1 MKLEEATTATNDLLY
16 HFWLKESF
24 DRRKKEKREECF
36 TLFFSSLLGFTRIV
50 MNMPQNNQLK
60 SETLGISSNLYRK
73 ACKKLWKTR
82 ISIGNPP
89 ALKMDPNLK
98 SYPLLSYVLSRLP
111 SISSRLQ
118 SSPSSDTPFDL
129 EQPPPIDA
137 ASSSTAPPPIV
148 DQMPHLSH
156 PKVLASMTHAIYDV
170 AQTRSVLQ
178 TLGPRPDHESVDM
191 AHHKLAEIDS
201 NLSKSLEELVLS
213 PRPEGVDQAEWRAN
227 LADKE
232 QQIRQQAEQEKSM
245 YKSILQLD
253 EMHEAYGKLV
263 KQAEE
268 RLVKIY
274 EKAGEVADDSEPVE
288 ETNPEVVGI
297 LEEAQGK
304 GLERVDLCGRK
315 LRYLPEAFGKISG
328 LLSLNLSGNQ
338 LEVIPDSLAGLE
350 KLEELNVSSNL
361 LESLPD
367 SIGLLQN
374 LKILDVSGNKLNALP
389 DSICY
394 CRSLVEL
401 DVSFNSLAY
410 LPTNLGNELGNLER
424 LSIYLNKLRSLPN
437 SICKMRS
444 LRFLDVHFNELRGL
458 PNEIGRLTNLEVLN
472 ACSNFSDLTELPETL
487 GDLTNLKELDL
498 SNNQIQALPDTF
510 GRLDNLKKLNLE
522 QNPLVIPPLEVVE
535 QGVDAVKLFM
545 AKRWADKLAEEER
558 KSMIE
563 VNEEEENGWLTRST
577 TWLKRSVSVVGET
590 VSGYLG
596 TAGPTDP
603 ILDEER

>member
-1 MKLEEATTATNDLLY
+1 
-16 HFWLKESF
+16 
-24 DRRKKEKREECF
+24 
-36 TLFFSSLLGFTRIV
+36 
-50 MNMPQNNQLK
+50 
-60 SETLGISSNLYRK
+60 
-73 ACKKLWKTR
+73 
-82 ISIGNPP
+82 
-89 ALKMDPNLK
+89 MDPNLK

-118 SSPSSDTPFDL
+118 SSPSSDTHFDL

-137 ASSSTAPPPIV
+137 ASSSTASPPIV

-201 NLSKSLEELVLS
+201 NLFKSLEELVLS

-444 LRFLDVHFNELRGL
+444 LRFLDAHFNELRGL

-472 ACSNFSDLTELPETL
+472 VCSNFSDLTELPETL
-487 GDLTNLKELDL
+487 GELTNLKELDL

-535 QGVDAVKLFM
+535 QGVDAVKIFM
-545 AKRWADKLAEEER
+545 AKRWVDKLAEEER

-596 TAGPTDP
+596 TTGPRDP

>member
-1 MKLEEATTATNDLLY
+1 
-16 HFWLKESF
+16 
-24 DRRKKEKREECF
+24 
-36 TLFFSSLLGFTRIV
+36 
-50 MNMPQNNQLK
+50 PQNNQLK

-227 LADKE
+227 LAGKE

-444 LRFLDVHFNELRGL
+444 LRFLDAHFNELRGL

-472 ACSNFSDLTELPETL
+472 VCSNFSDLTELPETL
-487 GDLTNLKELDL
+487 GELTNLKELDL

-563 VNEEEENGWLTRST
+563 VNEEDEKGWLTRST

-603 ILDEER
+603 VLDEER

>member
-1 MKLEEATTATNDLLY
+1 
-16 HFWLKESF
+16 
-24 DRRKKEKREECF
+24 
-36 TLFFSSLLGFTRIV
+36 
-50 MNMPQNNQLK
+50 
-60 SETLGISSNLYRK
+60 
-73 ACKKLWKTR
+73 
-82 ISIGNPP
+82 
-89 ALKMDPNLK
+89 MDPNLK

-118 SSPSSDTPFDL
+118 SSPSSDAPFDL

-338 LEVIPDSLAGLE
+338 LVVIPDSLAGLE

-424 LSIYLNKLRSLPN
+424 LSVYLNKLRSLPN

-444 LRFLDVHFNELRGL
+444 LRFLDAHFNELRGL

-472 ACSNFSDLTELPETL
+472 VSSNFSDLTELPDSL
-487 GDLTNLKELDL
+487 GELTNLKELDL

-510 GRLDNLKKLNLE
+510 GRLDNLKNLNLE

-535 QGVDAVKLFM
+535 QGVDAVKIFM
-545 AKRWADKLAEEER
+545 AKRWADKLVEEER

-596 TAGPTDP
+596 TAGPRDP

>member
-1 MKLEEATTATNDLLY
+1 
-16 HFWLKESF
+16 
-24 DRRKKEKREECF
+24 
-36 TLFFSSLLGFTRIV
+36 
-50 MNMPQNNQLK
+50 
-60 SETLGISSNLYRK
+60 
-73 ACKKLWKTR
+73 
-82 ISIGNPP
+82 
-89 ALKMDPNLK
+89 
-98 SYPLLSYVLSRLP
+98 
-111 SISSRLQ
+111 
-118 SSPSSDTPFDL
+118 
-129 EQPPPIDA
+129 
-137 ASSSTAPPPIV
+137 
-148 DQMPHLSH
+148 
-156 PKVLASMTHAIYDV
+156 
-170 AQTRSVLQ
+170 
-178 TLGPRPDHESVDM
+178 M

-424 LSIYLNKLRSLPN
+424 LSVYLNKLRSLPN

-444 LRFLDVHFNELRGL
+444 LRFLDAHFNELCGL

-472 ACSNFSDLTELPETL
+472 VSSNFSDLTELPESL
-487 GDLTNLKELDL
+487 GELTNLKELDL

>member
-1 MKLEEATTATNDLLY
+1 
-16 HFWLKESF
+16 
-24 DRRKKEKREECF
+24 
-36 TLFFSSLLGFTRIV
+36 
-50 MNMPQNNQLK
+50 
-60 SETLGISSNLYRK
+60 
-73 ACKKLWKTR
+73 
-82 ISIGNPP
+82 
-89 ALKMDPNLK
+89 MDPNLK

-111 SISSRLQ
+111 SMSRLQ

-148 DQMPHLSH
+148 DQMPNLSH
-156 PKVLASMTHAIYDV
+156 PEVLASMTHAIYDV

-191 AHHKLAEIDS
+191 AHHKLAETDS

-232 QQIRQQAEQEKSM
+232 QQIRQQAEKEKSM

-315 LRYLPEAFGKISG
+315 LRYLPEAFGKIRG

-338 LEVIPDSLAGLE
+338 LEVCF
-350 KLEELNVSSNL
+350 L
-361 LESLPD
+361 LIL
-367 SIGLLQN
+367 LLQSY
-374 LKILDVSGNKLNALP
+374 IF
-389 DSICY
+389 
-394 CRSLVEL
+394 E
-401 DVSFNSLAY
+401 F
-410 LPTNLGNELGNLER
+410 
-424 LSIYLNKLRSLPN
+424 
-437 SICKMRS
+437 
-444 LRFLDVHFNELRGL
+444 
-458 PNEIGRLTNLEVLN
+458 
-472 ACSNFSDLTELPETL
+472 
-487 GDLTNLKELDL
+487 
-498 SNNQIQALPDTF
+498 
-510 GRLDNLKKLNLE
+510 
-522 QNPLVIPPLEVVE
+522 
-535 QGVDAVKLFM
+535 
-545 AKRWADKLAEEER
+545 R
-558 KSMIE
+558 K
-563 VNEEEENGWLTRST
+563 
-577 TWLKRSVSVVGET
+577 
-590 VSGYLG
+590 
-596 TAGPTDP
+596 
-603 ILDEER
+603 

>member
-1 MKLEEATTATNDLLY
+1 M
-16 HFWLKESF
+16 
-24 DRRKKEKREECF
+24 
-36 TLFFSSLLGFTRIV
+36 
-50 MNMPQNNQLK
+50 K

-227 LADKE
+227 LAGKE

-274 EKAGEVADDSEPVE
+274 EKAGEGADDSEPVE

-444 LRFLDVHFNELRGL
+444 LRFLDAHFNELRGL

-472 ACSNFSDLTELPETL
+472 VCSNFSDLTELPETL
-487 GDLTNLKELDL
+487 GELTNLKELDL

-563 VNEEEENGWLTRST
+563 VNEEEEKGWLTRST